1 MDAFIDSVIATA
13 DSVKSALRRSRT
25 IDISFDEWN
34 VWYSDRYNTGGKIT
48 GLDNW
53 PYAPRLL
60 EDQYS
65 ATDAVVVGSL
75 LISLLKHADR
85 VKAACLAQLV
95 NVIAPIMT
103 EPGGPAW
110 RQTIFFPFAITARL
124 ARGTVLRLAVESEGY
139 DTAVYGPVSLVD
151 AVATLDDDTG
161 RIAVFVVNRSFE
173 APTTVSIDLGSLGPV
188 RVAESVTLADDDT
201 NATNTLERPDRLVP
215 APNRSARIENG
226 VLTVELPAVSWTALE
241 LIHPE

>member
-1 MDAFIDSVIATA
+1 MNAFIDSVIATA
-13 DSVKSALRRSRT
+13 DSAKSALRRSRT

-34 VWYSDRYNTGGKIT
+34 VWYSDRYNNGGKIT

-65 ATDAVVVGSL
+65 VTDAVVVGSL

-124 ARGTVLRLAVESEGY
+124 ARGTVLRLAVESPSYE
-139 DTAVYGPVSLVD
+139 TSVYGPVPLVD
-151 AVATLDDDTG
+151 AVATLEEETG
-161 RIAVFVVNRSFE
+161 EVAVFIVNRSLD
-173 APTTVSIDLGSLGPV
+173 APMTVSIDVSSLGPV
-188 RVAESVTLADDDT
+188 NIGESITLADDDP
-201 NATNTLERPDRLVP
+201 NATNSLDNQDRVTP
-215 APNRSARIENG
+215 APNRSARIEDG
-226 VLTVELPAVSWTALE
+226 VLTVELPVISWTALQ
-241 LIHPE
+241 LIR